1 MIARARS
8 ALALLAAR
16 VKTPDIV
23 RSDFDEETKATIKA
37 VREFTATSPERILA
51 GCEAVRYAVRC
62 RIPGAIV
69 ECGVWRGGMVMAM
82 LRTLIASGDTERD
95 VYLYD
100 TFAGMSPPSSR
111 DRTFKNESAE
121 KLLSRG
127 DRADPSSIWC
137 AASLDDVRANVGSV
151 GYDAQKIHYVEG
163 KVEETLPQTL
173 PDEIA
178 ILRLDTDWYA
188 STKHELDHLFP
199 RLASGGIL
207 IIDDYGHWKG
217 AREAVD
223 RYICEHGLRIFLSR
237 TDYTGRIAV
246 KL

>member
-1 MIARARS
+1 MIARARG
-8 ALALLAAR
+8 ALASLAAR
-16 VKTPDIV
+16 VRTPDIV
-23 RSDFDEETKATIKA
+23 RSDFDAEAKATIEA
-37 VREFTATSPERILA
+37 VREFTATSPERIFA

-62 RIPGAIV
+62 NVPGSIV

-82 LRTLIASGDTERD
+82 LRTLLACGDTQRD

-100 TFAGMSPPSSR
+100 TFAGMSPPSAR

-121 KLLSRG
+121 KLLSRS

-137 AASLDDVRANVGSV
+137 AASLDDVRTNVASV
-151 GYDAQKIHYVEG
+151 GYDARKIHYVVG

-173 PDEIA
+173 PDAIA

-223 RYICEHGLRIFLSR
+223 SYIVEHRLRIFLSR